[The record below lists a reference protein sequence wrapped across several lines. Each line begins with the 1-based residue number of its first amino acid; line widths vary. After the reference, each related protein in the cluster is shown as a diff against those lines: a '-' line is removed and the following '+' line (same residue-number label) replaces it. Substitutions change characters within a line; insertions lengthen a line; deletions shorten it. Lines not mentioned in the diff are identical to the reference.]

1 MTTNLKTLDVNAIIK
16 RIILFVVY
24 KSNKISKLDNGNPT
38 RKPVGITLDDEVL
51 SLVDEIITSM
61 AATSRQLM
69 NRLTHLGFIPKGQ
82 IPTLIFAAFLFVYNY
97 NEARKDSTISESLE
111 ISKAI
116 TFGNP
121 ILQRFFA
128 EMSAQTVNEAIVK

>member
-1 MTTNLKTLDVNAIIK
+1 MVIIE
-16 RIILFVVY
+16 IIGLVVLY
-24 KSNKISKLDNGNPT
+24 ILLSKLFNGNG
-38 RKPVGITLDDEVL
+38 VGNGVSIGSDDEVL
-51 SLVDEIITSM
+51 MLVDEIISSM
-61 AATSRQLM
+61 AASSRRLM
-69 NRLTHLGFIPKGQ
+69 NRLTRLGFVPKGQ

-128 EMSAQTVNEAIVK
+128 EMSAQTVNQTVL

>member
-1 MTTNLKTLDVNAIIK
+1 MG
-16 RIILFVVY
+16 
-24 KSNKISKLDNGNPT
+24 ISSDY
-38 RKPVGITLDDEVL
+38 EVL
-51 SLVDEIITSM
+51 MLVDEIITSM
-61 AATSRQLM
+61 AASSRQLM
-69 NRLTHLGFIPKGQ
+69 NRLTHLGFVPKGQ
-82 IPTLIFAAFLFVYNY
+82 IPTLTFAAFLFVYNY

-128 EMSAQTVNEAIVK
+128 AMSAQTVNGAVLK

>member
-1 MTTNLKTLDVNAIIK
+1 MLPLHLWGKLRFRVLKLINFLTETSLGNL
-16 RIILFVVY
+16 
-24 KSNKISKLDNGNPT
+24 
-38 RKPVGITLDDEVL
+38 VGITLDDEVL

-61 AATSRQLM
+61 AASSKALM

-82 IPTLIFAAFLFVYNY
+82 IPTLIFAAFLFVHHY
-97 NEARKDSTISESLE
+97 NEARKDSTIIESLE
-111 ISKAI
+111 ISKAM

-128 EMSAQTVNEAIVK
+128 QMSAQTVNGAIVK

>member
-1 MTTNLKTLDVNAIIK
+1 MIGFKRETVIIET
-16 RIILFVVY
+16 IGLVVLYILL
-24 KSNKISKLDNGNPT
+24 SKLFNGNG
-38 RKPVGITLDDEVL
+38 VGNRVGMSSDAEIL
-51 SLVDEIITSM
+51 SLCDDILSGM
-61 AATSRQLM
+61 AASSRKLM
-69 NRLTHLGFIPKGQ
+69 DRLTILGFTPKGQ

-128 EMSAQTVNEAIVK
+128 EMSAQTVNGAVL

>member
-1 MTTNLKTLDVNAIIK
+1 MLPLHLWGKLRFRVLKLRNFLTETSLGNL
-16 RIILFVVY
+16 
-24 KSNKISKLDNGNPT
+24 
-38 RKPVGITLDDEVL
+38 VGITLDDEVL

-61 AATSRQLM
+61 AATSKALM

-82 IPTLIFAAFLFVYNY
+82 IPTLIFAAFLFVHHY
-97 NEARKDSTISESLE
+97 NEARKDSTIIESLE
-111 ISKAI
+111 ISKAM

-128 EMSAQTVNEAIVK
+128 EMSAETVNGAIVK